1 MDDGTELAGPVVLL
15 ADRLALLYP
24 DELSIRRV
32 LALARVDA
40 RRIVISGHAA
50 NTWWAAVNEAA
61 HQGRLTALVDV
72 ALEEYGQD
80 AWLNAIHAQ
89 LIRRGG
95 A

>member
-1 MDDGTELAGPVVLL
+1 MGQSGLVALL
-15 ADRLALLYP
+15 SDRLALLYP

-40 RRIVISGHAA
+40 RRIAISGHAA
-50 NTWWAAVNEAA
+50 NTWWATVNEAA
-61 HQGRLTALVDV
+61 HQGRLAALVDV

-89 LIRRGG
+89 LIRRGE
-95 A
+95 AS